1 MFYLLIIYIAIFT
14 LGTLCLFIAEFLFV
28 EPEKRDPVQDD
39 LSARIGDA
47 GVHPRV

>member
-1 MFYLLIIYIAIFT
+1 MFYLLIIYV
-14 LGTLCLFIAEFLFV
+14 AEFVFV

-47 GVHPRV
+47 AVHLRV